1 MATVNDSIS
10 ALLGQT
16 RMPAMFRQPAAPRMP
31 APAGPQVLAAAMPAP
46 MQAQPQ
52 PEMPATPRVTASDI
66 MATQEEEFGTR
77 QDLLERQG
85 DILAAEAEFKAGAA
99 AERAAGMAA
108 AEQAFQAELQPTIDQ
123 LREANR
129 IAAEQR
135 FAPSQRTAQENMALF
150 GLISVLGVAI
160 GAGGKKNSMAALS
173 AMNGMVEGVRR
184 GDMDRYNREKQVFDT
199 NLRNM
204 RDTARSIESELKN
217 VIVPLATS
225 NKEEARLKLQELLAR
240 KEASFLK
247 QYADKFALPQLIKLS
262 EDISKGL
269 ERAFQQAQRLE
280 STEEQARIRAQGQI
294 AAQQARALR
303 VPAPR
308 APGQPRLE
316 RPVEVIKPD
325 GSKTMLRPTY
335 NAAGEMVLPEGY
347 KLSPR
352 QSAGQ
357 YAQIYANR
365 MYGNILGASADIG
378 NIVNLPA
385 SSELPIFS
393 GLLESDPQKVL
404 QSIVRFGAAEI
415 TEEQARLFQQV
426 STQLGAALARLEG
439 QGLAS
444 AGSQANIRAFN
455 AMRPVAGDKAINM
468 AMYIARVKQEIETGI
483 RVHRTMHGAS
493 DEQRQEAQRE
503 LDNIN
508 RIIPFNVQDV
518 MQVARGN
525 KSASLSD
532 KMQRLLQQPFV
543 ATQLQPPREAG
554 AAGAPAAAPAAAPSR
569 RAQLNGR
576 EIEVRGGKWVYV
588 DTGEEAK

>member
-16 RMPAMFRQPAAPRMP
+16 RMPALFRQPTATPRMP
-31 APAGPQVLAAAMPAP
+31 VPAAPPAMP
-46 MQAQPQ
+46 QPA
-52 PEMPATPRVTASDI
+52 PEMPTAPRVTTSDI

-99 AERAAGMAA
+99 AERAGGMAA
-108 AEQAFQAELQPTIDQ
+108 AEQAFRTELQPTVDQ

-150 GLISVLGVAI
+150 GLISVLGMAI

-184 GDMDRYNREKQVFDT
+184 GDMDRYAREKQVFDT
-199 NLRNM
+199 NLKSL
-204 RDTARSIESELKN
+204 RDNARSIESELKN
-217 VIVPLATS
+217 VIVPLAIS

-247 QYADKFALPQLIKLS
+247 QYSDKFALPQLIKLS

-280 STEEQARIRAQGQI
+280 SAEQQARIRVQGQLD
-294 AAQQARALR
+294 ARQARAMRPATTRPPR
-303 VPAPR
+303 V
-308 APGQPRLE
+308 E

-325 GSKTMLRPTY
+325 GTKTMIRPSFDES
-335 NAAGEMVLPEGY
+335 GEMVLPEGY

-357 YAQIYANR
+357 YAQVFANR

-378 NIVNLPA
+378 NIIGLPA
-385 SSELPIFS
+385 SAELPVFS
-393 GLLESDPQKVL
+393 GLLEADPQKII
-404 QSIVRFGAAEI
+404 QSMVRFGAAEI
-415 TEEQARLFQQV
+415 TEQQARLFQQV
-426 STQLGAALARLEG
+426 SSQLGAALARLEG

-444 AGSQANIRAFN
+444 AGSQSNIRSFN

-493 DEQRQEAQRE
+493 EEQRQEAQKE
-503 LDNIN
+503 LDKLN
-508 RIIPFNVQDV
+508 RIIPFSVEDV
-518 MQVARGN
+518 MKVARQN
-525 KSASLSD
+525 KEAALSD
-532 KMQRLLQQPFV
+532 KMQRLLQQPFI
-543 ATQLQPPREAG
+543 ATQLQAPREAG
-554 AAGAPAAAPAAAPSR
+554 SASAPGPAAAGTPR